1 MSDECDPEVYK
12 NGTQVFMTN
21 TIKSQDIETWVQK
34 IASDSG
40 QKVDWHFY
48 AGRAVVLA
56 IGDLKKVQQAILDN
70 KNMHDKYYAD
80 EAEVYMPGSDHSR
93 RIEGIWRY
101 NGYGI

>member
-12 NGTQVFMTN
+12 NGTQVFLTN
-21 TIKSQDIETWVQK
+21 TIRSQDIETWVQK
-34 IASDSG
+34 IAADSG

-56 IGDLKKVQQAILDN
+56 IGDLEKVQQAILKN
-70 KNMHDKYYAD
+70 KNMHDEFYAK
-80 EAEVYMPGSDHSR
+80 ESELYMPDSDHSR

-101 NGYGI
+101 NGYGD